1 MYFNYTFKN
10 QKSKAINFLETDF
23 LSGGGLFLKI
33 YTLVNLWLHLG
44 IFVAGVVLPFCG
56 SFIILACN
64 LDLIVQGK
72 FFIITYIYSG
82 IIFLEKMYCL
92 ASI

>member
-1 MYFNYTFKN
+1 M
-10 QKSKAINFLETDF
+10 
-23 LSGGGLFLKI
+23 
-33 YTLVNLWLHLG
+33 
-44 IFVAGVVLPFCG
+44 LPFCG